1 MTTMK
6 DMFFACYL
14 FNQDIGRWDV
24 SNVTDFGGMFAFT
37 RSFDRDIGAWD
48 MSSWTTGNMF
58 NAFDPGGPYRP
69 QENPMAL
76 ATIRRRQQIRLAL
89 AREWGFGR
97 DSARAAAAGRWAR
110 YHKEGRGNPAPM
122 IMDARETA
130 WIQSKSLAFRL
141 YYRQVLARAVLD
153 ATDDRLYFPDIYAPW
168 YRSTP
173 YLYPARLVRPKLI

>member
-1 MTTMK
+1 
-6 DMFFACYL
+6 
-14 FNQDIGRWDV
+14 
-24 SNVTDFGGMFAFT
+24 
-37 RSFDRDIGAWD
+37 
-48 MSSWTTGNMF
+48 
-58 NAFDPGGPYRP
+58 
-69 QENPMAL
+69 MAL

-89 AREWGFGR
+89 AKEWGFGR

-141 YYRQVLARAVLD
+141 YYRQALARAVLD